1 MSLKRIMLMM
11 ICLGIGAALMI
22 QAGFTQSYGQ
32 IAFHSTQSG
41 EIAISMLFAVI
52 VCIAMGFFSGLSL
65 QIVKIAINEQLRVNS
80 SWMLYAW
87 SAIAGFLLMAFA
99 MTMIGAWRTE
109 STANASLLAIIAL
122 SAMYG
127 TLYCAEF
134 FDKKNPEPDPGSDE
148 DNYLTKMHPDD
159 D

>member
-1 MSLKRIMLMM
+1 MSLKRILLMM
-11 ICLGIGAALMI
+11 ICLGIGAWLMLE
-22 QAGFTQSYGQ
+22 AGYTKSYGQ
-32 IAFHSTQSG
+32 IAFHSHANG
-41 EIAISMLFAVI
+41 EIAISMLFAII
-52 VCIAMGFFSGLSL
+52 VCLAMGFFAGLTL
-65 QIVKIAINEQLRVNS
+65 QIVKIAINERLRVNS

-109 STANASLLAIIAL
+109 STANASLLAIVAL

-134 FDKKNPEPDPGSDE
+134 FDKKKSESDWKQSSNQ
-148 DNYLTKMHPDD
+148 DASR
-159 D
+159 